1 MPKTFKL
8 NSLIKHSRQLSD
20 FLYGSSCKKQQQRM
34 FVLNTSM
41 QTQKN
46 NFNGISIS
54 FYLGLLLII
63 N

>member
-1 MPKTFKL
+1 
-8 NSLIKHSRQLSD
+8 
-20 FLYGSSCKKQQQRM
+20 M

-54 FYLGLLLII
+54 LYLGLLLII